1 MAKNKKEIQ
10 GLGDVIETITESIG
24 INTCESCNQKKFT
37 LNRLFN
43 FKKVKSEMINIDKIE
58 FGKWLREID
67 TPFTELSTLDSDQ
80 VDYVNKLYE
89 KYFGLDIS
97 EYTTFSKVHIAALKD
112 LFKLYCYA
120 N

>member
-1 MAKNKKEIQ
+1 MAKKREIQ

-24 INTCESCNQKKFT
+24 INTCESCNQNKFT

-43 FKKVKSEMINIDKIE
+43 FKKVNKEMTKKDVIE

-67 TPFTELSTLDSDQ
+67 TPFTELSILDSEQ
-80 VDYVNKLYE
+80 VIYVNKLYE
-89 KYFGLDIS
+89 KYFGLNIS
-97 EYTTFSKVHIAALKD
+97 DYTTFSKVHIAALKD
-112 LFKLYCYA
+112 LFKLYCYG